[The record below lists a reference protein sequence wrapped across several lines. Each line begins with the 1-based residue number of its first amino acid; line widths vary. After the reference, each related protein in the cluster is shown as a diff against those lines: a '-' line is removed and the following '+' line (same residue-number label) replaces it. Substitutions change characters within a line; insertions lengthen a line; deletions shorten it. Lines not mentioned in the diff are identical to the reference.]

1 MIDLLREFFSRLRE
15 LESLLTWGGYPVLM
29 LIIFAETGLLIGFF
43 LPGDSLLVTAGVL
56 VNAGLLN
63 PFELSTFE
71 NLLLMNAV
79 LITMAIVGD
88 AVGYGIGLKAGPK
101 IFTREQSLLFR
112 KDHLVATQ
120 KFYEKH
126 GGKTIVI
133 ARFMPAVR
141 TFAPVVAGVGQ
152 MGYRRF
158 ATYNIVGGF
167 SWVAS
172 MTFLGYFLGKVLG
185 AKQIEHVVY
194 FIVFLSVLPLFIGAI
209 RHRMAAKKAG
219 SRSRPGRRHR
229 RRRPR
234 RQPETARRGSSSA
247 KSGAQRLEQL
257 RSESLGRVEGAPPR
271 RSELVLAVAHRAVDP
286 LARRSR
292 HWAARTRVPPAARRT
307 PPAQ

>member
-1 MIDLLREFFSRLRE
+1 
-15 LESLLTWGGYPVLM
+15 M

-63 PFELSTFE
+63 PFELSTFG

-79 LITMAIVGD
+79 LTTMAIIGD
-88 AVGYGIGLKAGPK
+88 AVGYGIGFKAGPK

-158 ATYNIVGGF
+158 AIFNIMGGVG
-167 SWVAS
+167 WVTS

-185 AKQIEHVVY
+185 AKQIEKVVY
-194 FIVFLSVLPLFIGAI
+194 LIIVISVAPLFIGALK
-209 RHRMAAKKAG
+209 HRAAAKKASEG
-219 SRSRPGRRHR
+219 ATKTQASPDDAPAVGNGTTKAA
-229 RRRPR
+229 P
-234 RQPETARRGSSSA
+234 AGVKSSSNGST
-247 KSGAQRLEQL
+247 KLNQNS
-257 RSESLGRVEGAPPR
+257 VE
-271 RSELVLAVAHRAVDP
+271 
-286 LARRSR
+286 
-292 HWAARTRVPPAARRT
+292 
-307 PPAQ
+307 